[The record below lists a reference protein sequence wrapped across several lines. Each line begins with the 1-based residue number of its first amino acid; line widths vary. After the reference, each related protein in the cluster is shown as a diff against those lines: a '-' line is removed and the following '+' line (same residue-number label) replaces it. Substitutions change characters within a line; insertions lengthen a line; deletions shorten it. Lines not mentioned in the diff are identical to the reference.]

1 MGEAHQRMRYPH
13 ALNRHDVGWET
24 AETDANQRHSQ
35 PVSQP
40 RQRSSDH
47 HHDNKKKRGP
57 RERETRTPRWK
68 RNLGTGPPGDA
79 TCNARDTEIPYLIW
93 RVSPASHLT
102 SAHPSIHPPT
112 LGPIFWRCTQWRRRQ
127 PTNWP
132 MPTPPSSPPPKEKKK
147 NQPSSGAYQHKPP
160 IHTHPPGTAF
170 DTEKGVA

>member
-1 MGEAHQRMRYPH
+1 MGYPH

-35 PVSQP
+35 PASQP
-40 RQRSSDH
+40 ASRGNDRATTTTTTE
-47 HHDNKKKRGP
+47 KKKTASRKVNP
-57 RERETRTPRWK
+57 NATMETKPWDRPPWRRDLQRPGHGNSVSDLAGLPGFTPHIR
-68 RNLGTGPPGDA
+68 
-79 TCNARDTEIPYLIW
+79 
-93 RVSPASHLT
+93 
-102 SAHPSIHPPT
+102 PSIHPPT

-132 MPTPPSSPPPKEKKK
+132 MPTPPPPPLPRRKKKK